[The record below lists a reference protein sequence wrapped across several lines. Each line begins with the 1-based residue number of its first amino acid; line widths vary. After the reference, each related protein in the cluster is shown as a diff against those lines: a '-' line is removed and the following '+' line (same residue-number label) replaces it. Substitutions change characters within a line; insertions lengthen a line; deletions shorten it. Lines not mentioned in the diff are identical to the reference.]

1 MLALLQKNYLLVV
14 VSVIISAIIVFIL
27 NLIQPQ
33 KDEKKIY
40 VKTAISVAIISAIIV
55 YIHTLYPQLEEVIT
69 SPPPF

>member
-1 MLALLQKNYLLVV
+1 MIALLQKNYLLVV

-33 KDEKKIY
+33 KDEKKLYI
-40 VKTAISVAIISAIIV
+40 KTAVSAAIISTIIV

>member
-14 VSVIISAIIVFIL
+14 ISVVLSAAIVFIL

-33 KDEKKIY
+33 KDEKKVY
-40 VKTAISVAIISAIIV
+40 FKTAISVAIISAALV